1 MSSEP
6 TWRWPATLF
15 GGRQHFAFR
24 MIIMKGAIAPVA
36 KNQRGVRMRSI
47 RQLWFPTLVF
57 LAPVLF
63 FAASRTDYANYVS
76 YALEGDIVAYSRDF
90 AYATRATFLVYMTA
104 VAHEPV
110 FIAMHW
116 IYANL
121 GFSISDS
128 MLANSM
134 VMVSVYYLYSVRQSD
149 SVVLG
154 AISTVG
160 LIMLPWFEQ
169 LGQNTL
175 RQGFSLIFILAFFL
189 AINDGKKYRAI
200 FFAAL
205 AIGSHYSAIL
215 FVAIY
220 VLADFVPRSGKFIV
234 GVVSLIFAGYITN
247 SISGISNIIIGP
259 ILAQV
264 GLYTQYSSD
273 VFMSYR
279 VGFKALFFAY
289 SLVQCVASVLL
300 IKRAAKKSD
309 ERLGKYCI
317 LMTVIYMLAS
327 GLPYYNRVAMMPMLL
342 LPVVLVTLYA
352 RITAPRR
359 FFRRTDPSTETR
371 SSSRWQG
378 A

>member
-1 MSSEP
+1 
-6 TWRWPATLF
+6 
-15 GGRQHFAFR
+15 
-24 MIIMKGAIAPVA
+24 MKVFIARVA
-36 KNQRGVRMRSI
+36 KNQKGIRMRPL
-47 RQLWFPTLVF
+47 RHFGLPKLLF

-63 FAASRTDYANYVS
+63 FAVSRTDYANYAS

-116 IYANL
+116 LYANL

-149 SVVLG
+149 SVILG
-154 AISTVG
+154 AISAVG

-200 FFAAL
+200 LFAAL
-205 AIGSHYSAIL
+205 AIGSHYSAAL

-220 VLADFVPRSGKFIV
+220 VLADIVPRSGKFVFSAIA
-234 GVVSLIFAGYITN
+234 LIFAAYVTN
-247 SISGISNIIIGP
+247 STTIISNIIVTP
-259 ILAQV
+259 ILAQA

-273 VFMSYR
+273 MFMSYGI
-279 VGFKALFFAY
+279 GFKALFFSY
-289 SLVQCVASVLL
+289 SLVQCIASILL
-300 IKRAAKKSD
+300 INMAAKKSD
-309 ERLGKYCI
+309 ERLGKYCV

-359 FFRRTDPSTETR
+359 
-371 SSSRWQG
+371 SSAYQ
-378 A
+378 

>member
-1 MSSEP
+1 MARLVE
-6 TWRWPATLF
+6 
-15 GGRQHFAFR
+15 
-24 MIIMKGAIAPVA
+24 
-36 KNQRGVRMRSI
+36 NQRGIRMRPF
-47 RQLWFPTLVF
+47 RRPWFPTLLF

-63 FAASRTDYANYVS
+63 FAASQTDYANYAS

-134 VMVSVYYLYSVRQSD
+134 IMISAYYFYSVRQSD
-149 SVVLG
+149 SLILGVV
-154 AISTVG
+154 STLC

-189 AINDGKKYRAI
+189 ALNGGKRYWAI
-200 FFAAL
+200 LFATL
-205 AIGSHYSAIL
+205 AIGSHYSAVL
-215 FVAIY
+215 FISVYA
-220 VLADFVPRSGKFIV
+220 LADFVPRSEKLIV
-234 GVVSLIFAGYITN
+234 GVVAIIFAGYITN
-247 SISGISNIIIGP
+247 SISGLSSIIITP
-259 ILAQV
+259 ILSSA
-264 GLYTQYSSD
+264 GIYNKYSTD
-273 VFMSYR
+273 MFLNYQ
-279 VGFKALFFAY
+279 VGFKVLFFVY
-289 SLVQCVASVLL
+289 SLIQCVACVFL
-300 IKRAAKKSD
+300 IKNAAKKSD
-309 ERLGKYCI
+309 ERLGKFCI

-352 RITAPRR
+352 RLIAPRR
-359 FFRRTDPSTETR
+359 LYRHTNSRTETH

>member
-1 MSSEP
+1 
-6 TWRWPATLF
+6 
-15 GGRQHFAFR
+15 
-24 MIIMKGAIAPVA
+24 
-36 KNQRGVRMRSI
+36 MRPI
-47 RQLWFPTLVF
+47 RQPWFPTLLF

-63 FAASRTDYANYVS
+63 FAASQTDYANYAS

-121 GFSISDS
+121 AFSISDS
-128 MLANSM
+128 MLINSM
-134 VMVSVYYLYSVRQSD
+134 VMVSVYYFYSVRQSD
-149 SVVLG
+149 SIVLG
-154 AISTVG
+154 VISTVC

-189 AINDGKKYRAI
+189 AMNDGRKYWAI
-200 FFAAL
+200 FFAVL
-205 AIGSHYSAIL
+205 AIGSHYSAAL
-215 FVAIY
+215 FVATY
-220 VLADFVPRSGKFIV
+220 ALADFFPRSGKFIV
-234 GVVSLIFAGYITN
+234 GVVTLIFAGYITN
-247 SISGISNIIIGP
+247 SISGISNIIITP
-259 ILAQV
+259 ILAQA
-264 GLYTQYSSD
+264 GLYTKYSSD
-273 VFMSYR
+273 MFMNYQ
-279 VGFKALFFAY
+279 VGFKIVFFVY
-289 SLVQCVASVLL
+289 SLIQCVASVLL
-300 IKRAAKKSD
+300 INMAAKKSD

-317 LMTVIYMLAS
+317 LMTVVYMLAS

-352 RITAPRR
+352 RIIAPRR
-359 FFRRTDPSTETR
+359 LLRAEAR
-371 SSSRWQG
+371 SSGRWQG